1 MSSVKR
7 EYSQG
12 ASSLSVATV
21 SSGNGTTGSK
31 ALVFID
37 PRISSVFTVDL
48 SGVFLNN
55 VNVRLNTFLG
65 APGAVA
71 GKEITVLFSV
81 NPDYNGVH
89 VFCTDNFGPHANKID
104 TYLYGDDGVPLAV
117 KFVSDGTDFV
127 LLSST
132 NANDS

>member
-21 SSGNGTTGSK
+21 SSGDGTTGNK

-37 PRISSVFTVDL
+37 PRISSVFMVDL
-48 SGVFLNN
+48 SSLDRDD

-81 NPDYNGVH
+81 NPEYSDVR
-89 VFCTDNFGPHANKID
+89 VFCTDNFGPHANKIN
-104 TYLYGDDGVPLAV
+104 TYLNGDNGEPVAV

-132 NANDS
+132 NAN

>member
-1 MSSVKR
+1 MPSIKR

-21 SSGNGTTGSK
+21 GEGDGTSGNK
-31 ALVFID
+31 VQVFID

-48 SGVFLNN
+48 SGVVLDD
-55 VNVRLNTFLG
+55 VNVRLDTYTG

-81 NPDYNGVH
+81 NPEYNGII
-89 VFCTDNFGPHANKID
+89 VFCTNNFGPHASKIE

-132 NANDS
+132 NAN

>member
-21 SSGNGTTGSK
+21 SSGVGTSVDK
-31 ALVFID
+31 AKVYID
-37 PRISSVFTVDL
+37 PRISSVFMVDL
-48 SGVFLNN
+48 SSLDRSE
-55 VNVRLNTFLG
+55 VNVELNTFLG

-81 NPDYNGVH
+81 NSNYSDVR
-89 VFCTDNFGPHANKID
+89 VFCGGNFGLHANKID
-104 TYLYGDDGVPLAV
+104 TYLYGDNGVPLAV

-127 LLSST
+127 LLSSSD
-132 NANDS
+132 ANI